1 MEISNWV
8 SETSLRIEA
17 DERRVV
23 ATLSWR
29 IQRRPDMADPER
41 DTERDD
47 AARQTE
53 REQGNAGEDT
63 ADPSSPDYGA
73 DRNS

>member
-1 MEISNWV
+1 
-8 SETSLRIEA
+8 
-17 DERRVV
+17 
-23 ATLSWR
+23 
-29 IQRRPDMADPER
+29 MADPER